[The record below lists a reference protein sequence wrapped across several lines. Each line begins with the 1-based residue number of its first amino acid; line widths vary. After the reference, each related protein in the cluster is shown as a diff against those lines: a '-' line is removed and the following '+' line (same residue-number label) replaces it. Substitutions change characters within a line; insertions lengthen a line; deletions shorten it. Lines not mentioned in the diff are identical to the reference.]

1 MDNVKI
7 YKLPFFILDGNFE
20 LIDKNSSMDNIID
33 KLSLKKICDIL
44 VTFKDGSFR
53 EIITNLE
60 IPIQFENVINIPGV
74 EQFVVSKDS
83 NIESFCFAI
92 IKRDYNKDN
101 LILSD
106 RQYLEDVKEYIK
118 INNNDK
124 FRKVLNL
131 ILQIGK
137 YKYKNWTEGKETKG
151 TIFPKI

>member
-20 LIDKNSSMDNIID
+20 SIDKNSNMDNIID

-44 VTFKDGSFR
+44 VIFKDGSFR

-60 IPIQFENVINIPGV
+60 IPIQFENVVNIPGV
-74 EQFVVSKDS
+74 EQFAISKDS
-83 NIESFCFAI
+83 NMESFCFAI
-92 IKRDYNKDN
+92 VKRDYNDN

-124 FRKVLNL
+124 FRKVLNIL
-131 ILQIGK
+131 LQIGK
-137 YKYKNWTEGKETKG
+137 NKYKNWIKGKETKG